1 MIDDDLDRQILR
13 LLQKNG
19 KLTYEE
25 ISKKVNK
32 PPSTIRDRIKRM
44 EDNRLILGYSAV
56 IDEGRIGMMADA
68 YVSAEVPQEKT
79 SEAFAHL
86 FSMENVSEILRITG
100 ERRVMFR
107 IRSTSNAELM
117 SIIDREIRPLGFE
130 NIEIKI
136 ILDHLLRYPGV

>member
-25 ISKKVNK
+25 ISKKVN
-32 PPSTIRDRIKRM
+32 
-44 EDNRLILGYSAV
+44 E
-56 IDEGRIGMMADA
+56 ERIGMMADA
-68 YVSAEVPQEKT
+68 YVSADVPQEKT

-107 IRSTSNAELM
+107 IRSTSNAELI
-117 SIIDREIRPLGFE
+117 SLIDRNIRPLGFE

-136 ILDHLLRYPGV
+136 ILDHLLRYPGL